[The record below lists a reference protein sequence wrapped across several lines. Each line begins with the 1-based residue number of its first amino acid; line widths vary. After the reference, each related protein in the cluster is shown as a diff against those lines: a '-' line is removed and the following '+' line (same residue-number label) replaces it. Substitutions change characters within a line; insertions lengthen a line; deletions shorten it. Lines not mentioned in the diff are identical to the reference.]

1 MHDPIQQADAFVD
14 DPDQE
19 SGGLSRRS
27 FLGKSATLG
36 AVGLVAGWTPAFVIQ
51 PAEAAA
57 SSCPAPAGFPAGLE
71 LYRRAVPAPGGGI
84 CARGLLRC
92 PPAPPQEG
100 HVGGNA
106 GRAPRV

>member
-1 MHDPIQQADAFVD
+1 MHDLIQHADAFVG

-57 SSCPAPAGFPAGLE
+57 SSCPALAGFPAGLE
-71 LYRRAVPAPGGGI
+71 LIGG
-84 CARGLLRC
+84 R
-92 PPAPPQEG
+92 PQL
-100 HVGGNA
+100 VGGNRRRRPLELRPA
-106 GRAPRV
+106 H

>member
-1 MHDPIQQADAFVD
+1 MHDLIQHADAFVG

-51 PAEAAA
+51 PAEAA
-57 SSCPAPAGFPAGLE
+57 
-71 LYRRAVPAPGGGI
+71 
-84 CARGLLRC
+84 
-92 PPAPPQEG
+92 
-100 HVGGNA
+100 
-106 GRAPRV
+106 